1 MLAHRILIFLLAA
14 CVCAASAEKPQVAL
28 TFDDLP
34 WNGSLP
40 APAEVRAQTVHVIDV
55 LHAHHAPA
63 AAFVNCDRAD
73 NARDILQLWLDAGVE
88 LGNHTARHRD
98 LNRAISRSD
107 LNLWLNDVRRCDS
120 FLREFAGRPEKYFR
134 FPMLHEGATETQFRS
149 AAALL
154 SELGLRN
161 AQVTIDNSDFLLAGP
176 YAEAVRNGESKR
188 RKALAEAFVEHDM
201 AATRHFREVA
211 RRKLGADIPHVLL
224 LHMNTMTADNLDT
237 LLSALEREGF
247 EFVTLS
253 TALAHPAYQRRE
265 IYRGPKG
272 LSFLYR
278 IAPLNPADDAW
289 DAAQE
294 SNLQQLIRRRAAKP

>member
-1 MLAHRILIFLLAA
+1 MLALRLLVFLLAT
-14 CVCAASAEKPQVAL
+14 CVYAASAEKPQLAL

-34 WNGSLP
+34 WNGNP
-40 APAEVRAQTVHVIDV
+40 VPPAEMRTQTVHLLEV

-73 NARDILQLWLDAGVE
+73 DARDVLKLWLDAGVE

-107 LNLWLNDVRRCDS
+107 LDLWLNDVRRCDT
-120 FLREFAGRPEKYFR
+120 FLREFVGRPEKYLR

-161 AQVTIDNSDFLLAGP
+161 AHVTIDNSDFLLAGP
-176 YAEAVRNGESKR
+176 YARAVHNRESEWAKT
-188 RKALAEAFVEHDM
+188 LAQAFVAHDI
-201 AATRHFREVA
+201 AATRHFQEVA

-224 LHMNTMTADNLDT
+224 LHMNTMTVDGLDT
-237 LLSALEREGF
+237 LLSAFEREGF

-253 TALAHPAYQRRE
+253 AALANPAYQRRE

-278 IAPLNPADDAW
+278 IAPLNPDDDTW
-289 DAAQE
+289 DSAQE

>member
-1 MLAHRILIFLLAA
+1 VLARHILVFLLAA
-14 CVCAASAEKPQVAL
+14 GVCAASAEKPQVAL

-34 WNGSLP
+34 WNGSQP
-40 APAEVRAQTVHVIDV
+40 TSAEMRARTAHLLDV
-55 LHAHHAPA
+55 LQAHHAPA
-63 AAFVNCDRAD
+63 AGFVNCDRAD
-73 NARDILQLWLDAGVE
+73 DARDLLQLWRDAGAE

-107 LNLWLNDVRRCDS
+107 LNLWLNDVRRCDT
-120 FLREFAGRPEKYFR
+120 FLREFVGRPEKYLR

-149 AAALL
+149 AASLL

-176 YAEAVRNGESKR
+176 YAEAVRNGESEWSKV
-188 RKALAEAFVEHDM
+188 LAEAFVEHDM
-201 AATRHFREVA
+201 AAARHFREVA
-211 RRKLGADIPHVLL
+211 RRKLGADVPHVLL
-224 LHMNTMTADNLDT
+224 LHMNRMTADNLDA
-237 LLSALEREGF
+237 LLSAFEREGF

-278 IAPLNPADDAW
+278 IAPINRADDAW
-289 DAAQE
+289 DSAQE